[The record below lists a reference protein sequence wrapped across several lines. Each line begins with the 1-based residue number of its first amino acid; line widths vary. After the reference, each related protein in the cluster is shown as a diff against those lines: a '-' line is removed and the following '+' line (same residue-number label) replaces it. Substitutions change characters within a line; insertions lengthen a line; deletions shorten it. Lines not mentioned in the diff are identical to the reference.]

1 MNNAKYRKYAR
12 TLKKDNFKDATEERQ
27 NILEMSSGM
36 AIGILA
42 FTFLSGVFW
51 GCMLRKIF

>member
-12 TLKKDNFKDATEERQ
+12 TLKKDNFPDVTQERQ
-27 NILEMSSGM
+27 SILEMSSGM
-36 AIGILA
+36 ALGILA

-51 GCMLRKIF
+51 GCMLGKKL